1 VTTLVNRYTKAP
13 IRFVAGLSLVVRAFE
28 HPSLKLEATLLE
40 SLSRLFAQNVRVYA
54 YPMTVVD
61 FQEALKEFPGTRVE
75 WSETNGW
82 VSAEQMRLAP
92 PQGHFYAYLLASHFI
107 VPMQIPTAFTAEAR
121 A

>member
-1 VTTLVNRYTKAP
+1 VSAP
-13 IRFVAGLSLVVRAFE
+13 TEVSGIVVPTSPPFNV
-28 HPSLKLEATLLE
+28 EARRLE

-61 FQEALKEFPGTRVE
+61 FQESLKEFPGTRLE

-92 PQGHFYAYLLASHFI
+92 PLGHLYAYLLASNFI
-107 VPMQIPTAFTAEAR
+107 VPIQTPTGLAAA